1 MATKILIIER
11 DDPRLRLLE
20 WGLREEG
27 LEVAHASDPAT
38 AERAGARPDVIVFNT
53 GMPAPSKRAW
63 IDSLRYMVPGVRVV
77 DLAAEGEQGTRDSGA
92 DAYLAAP
99 FRIDE
104 LQSIISTL
112 VPGGIVPR
120 NAVIQ

>member
-1 MATKILIIER
+1 MSTKILIIEK

-20 WGLREEG
+20 WGLREDG

-38 AERAGARPDVIVFNT
+38 AGLDGARPDVIVFNT
-53 GMPAPSKRAW
+53 GMPVASKRVW
-63 IDSLRYMVPGVRVV
+63 IDSLRYMVPGVRIV
-77 DLAAEGEQGTRDSGA
+77 DLAAEGEFGTGDSGA

-104 LQSIISTL
+104 LQTIISRL